1 MINKPL
7 NISDEARVQMP
18 MKTVASLIT
27 LVAIGTWAYFGII
40 ETLNKHSTTLELM
53 QKDLEANSEFR
64 IKYPRGELGQ
74 SSGEAELFMLVEHMA
89 GLIESMDEELKGMRN
104 NKINIDFL
112 KEQVSKL
119 QADVEKIIRNGNGEH

>member
-1 MINKPL
+1 MSNKPL

-40 ETLNKHSTTLELM
+40 ETLNKHTTTLELM
-53 QKDLEANSEFR
+53 QKDLEQNSEFR

-112 KEQVSKL
+112 KEQTSKL
-119 QADVEKIIRNGNGEH
+119 QKDVEKIIRNGNGEH